1 MAATMTRRQRL
12 HAATRD
18 EIKAI
23 ARRHIAEQGAASLSL
38 RAIARELGVTPPA
51 LYRYFDGRDALLTA
65 LLIDAYG
72 SLAGTLE
79 AAVLAREP
87 GEHAGRLVGL
97 ALAYR
102 DWALA
107 HPHDYA
113 LIFTT
118 AVAGYREPEAPIA
131 EAAGRS
137 LGLFVASIEA
147 ARQAGRLRAPAEY
160 EGASPSLRQ
169 QFDAAGAWHGYPP
182 LALCLAIV
190 LWTRLHGLVSLEIF
204 QHLQPI
210 IGDPERLY
218 REEVSA
224 TFARLGLAEAQP
236 TQHDTSS
243 AIGSGSS

>member
-72 SLAGTLE
+72 SLAEALE
-79 AAVLAREP
+79 AAVAARAP
-87 GEHAGRLVGL
+87 GDHAGRLVGL

-102 DWALA
+102 EWALA
-107 HPHDYA
+107 QPQDYA
-113 LIFTT
+113 LIFSS
-118 AVAGYREPEAPIA
+118 AVAGYREPEEPIA
-131 EAAGRS
+131 GAAGRS
-137 LGLFVASIEA
+137 LGLFVALIEA
-147 ARQAGRLRAPAEY
+147 ARQAGRLRAPVEY
-160 EGASPSLRQ
+160 EGASPALRQ

-224 TFARLGLAEAQP
+224 AFARLGLAEERP
-236 TQHDTSS
+236 TLND
-243 AIGSGSS
+243 APRAEGSES